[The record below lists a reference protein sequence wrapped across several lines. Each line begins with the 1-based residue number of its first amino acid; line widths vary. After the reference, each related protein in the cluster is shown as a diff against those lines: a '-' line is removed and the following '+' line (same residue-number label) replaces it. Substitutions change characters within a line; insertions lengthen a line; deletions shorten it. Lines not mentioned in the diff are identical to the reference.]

1 MHRSLPLIRTLA
13 KSPTTHSLFPF
24 TRHTSHIS
32 TVPQSPK
39 MSTST
44 ISSTPSQPNG
54 TPTPT
59 PNQAPANGSSSGTGG
74 MKNLDKTSWSA
85 GKQSGK
91 LGAGGADKLDVWSIF
106 TPANMPPDAINL
118 GQGFMNWNPPDW
130 VREASTKAMNNDVMA
145 NHYSHPRGRPRL
157 LKAISKHYSP
167 QFENI
172 VKEGRELRPEEIVVT
187 AGANEGMY
195 AALLA
200 FLNPG
205 DEVICIEPFFD
216 QYIASIVFNGGKP
229 VYVPLHP
236 PEAPEDG
243 GFVERHGGD
252 WKLNYDEFDAAFT
265 DKTKVVIVNTP
276 HNPSGK
282 AFTREELTRIAEIC
296 KKHDVLVLADEV
308 YDCLTYDGIEHVRI
322 ATLPGMWERTLTVGS
337 AGKSFAAT
345 GWRVG
350 WLIGPAD
357 LTLAT
362 LQASTRIIFCTNS
375 PLQEAVAEGLELAGK
390 HNFFDDQIK
399 AYQERRDVLTKYFR
413 ELGLSYTVPEG
424 SYFLLVDMSKVK
436 VPEGYVFPD
445 VIKGRGK
452 DFEACWFMAQE
463 LKVVAIPPS
472 EFYCREHLEIGE
484 KFARFAFCKDLD
496 TLNKAGERLLGLKQY
511 L

>member
-1 MHRSLPLIRTLA
+1 
-13 KSPTTHSLFPF
+13 
-24 TRHTSHIS
+24 
-32 TVPQSPK
+32 
-39 MSTST
+39 MSTAPST
-44 ISSTPSQPNG
+44 AKATSSAQPNG
-54 TPTPT
+54 T
-59 PNQAPANGSSSGTGG
+59 AVNGSSTGG
-74 MKNLDKTSWSA
+74 MQSLSKTSWSA
-85 GKQSGK
+85 KKQSKK
-91 LGAGGADKLDVWSIF
+91 LTAGGADKLDVWSIF

-130 VREASTKAMNNDVMA
+130 VRNASEKAMNNDVMS

-167 QFENI
+167 QFENLT
-172 VKEGRELRPEEIVVT
+172 KENRELRPEEIVVT

-205 DEVICIEPFFD
+205 EEVICIEPFFD
-216 QYIASIVFNGGKP
+216 QYLASIIFNGGKP

-243 GFVERHGGD
+243 SFAKRTGAD
-252 WKLNYDEFDAAFT
+252 WKLDLKEFDAAFT

-282 AFTREELTRIAEIC
+282 VFTREELTAIAEIC
-296 KKHDVLVLADEV
+296 TKHDVLVLADEV
-308 YDCLTYDGIEHVRI
+308 YDCLTFDGTEHVRI
-322 ATLPGMWERTLTVGS
+322 AALPGMWERTLTVGS

-350 WLIGPAD
+350 WLIGPSE
-357 LTLAT
+357 LILAT

-375 PLQEAVAEGLELAGK
+375 PLQEAVAEGLELANEK
-390 HNFFDDQIK
+390 AFFEDQIK
-399 AYQERRDVLTKYFR
+399 AYQERRDVLCSYF
-413 ELGLSYTVPEG
+413 EQLGLSFTLPQG
-424 SYFLLVDMSKVK
+424 SYFVLVDMSKVK
-436 VPEGYVFPD
+436 VPEGFDFPE
-445 VIKGRGK
+445 VVKGRGR
-452 DFEACWFMAQE
+452 DFETCWFMAQQ

-472 EFYCREHLEIGE
+472 EFYCREHLQYGE

-496 TLNKAGERLLGLKQY
+496 TLHAAGKRLLGLKEFIQ
-511 L
+511 